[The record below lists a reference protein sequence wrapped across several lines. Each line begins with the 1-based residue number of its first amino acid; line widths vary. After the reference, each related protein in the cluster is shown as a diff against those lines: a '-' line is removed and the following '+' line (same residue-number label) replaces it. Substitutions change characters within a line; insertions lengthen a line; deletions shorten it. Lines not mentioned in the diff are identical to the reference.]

1 VTYQF
6 TPKVTLAASVNVGYN
21 TSGFT
26 TTALNAVAQ
35 SEKENIYGAQATV
48 TYAMTPFLEASL
60 SYQFSKTVQA
70 GLTTPTSV
78 SLMTVKYA
86 PY

>member
-1 VTYQF
+1 MTYQF
-6 TPKVTLAASVNVGYN
+6 TPKVTIAASVNVGYSS
-21 TSGFT
+21 TGFT
-26 TTALNAVAQ
+26 ATTVNALGQ
-35 SEKENIYGAQATV
+35 SGKENLYGAQATV